1 MNSHKFGSVAPST
14 VRRRPSGPG
23 HLDCAGNVHGGTP
36 RKVTAP
42 CCPSD
47 EVQTGIILW
56 LEHDTHLEN
65 KLELAMVCC
74 FDTNVGSFKAGAP
87 LPVRTKLPRVL
98 KPRNT
103 SDQRWRQPLLGSDQN
118 LRIYLSLNHGPDA
131 RQARQALPINRL

>member
-1 MNSHKFGSVAPST
+1 MWHLQLFVGGHLGLGTLT
-14 VRRRPSGPG
+14 VRET
-23 HLDCAGNVHGGTP
+23 LIEA
-36 RKVTAP
+36 AP
-42 CCPSD
+42 ERLQHIPSD

-103 SDQRWRQPLLGSDQN
+103 SDQRWRQPLLGSSDQN
-118 LRIYLSLNHGPDA
+118 LRICLFENHLLDLMPGKHYPVV
-131 RQARQALPINRL
+131 